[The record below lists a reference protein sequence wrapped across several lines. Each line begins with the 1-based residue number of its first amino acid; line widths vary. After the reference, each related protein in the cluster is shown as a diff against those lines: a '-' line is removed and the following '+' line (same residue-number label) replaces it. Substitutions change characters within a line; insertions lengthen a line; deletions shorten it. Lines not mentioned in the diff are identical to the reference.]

1 MTEENI
7 TPVKEVN
14 EIEYFT
20 DLIGGLAHN
29 QEILNEKL
37 DNIQDRLD
45 ILSNVVMCAL
55 GGPSSI
61 DELMKMEE
69 GDNNGKITG

>member
-1 MTEENI
+1 MKEQDI

-20 DLIGGLAHN
+20 DLISGLAHN

-37 DNIQDRLD
+37 DSIQDTLD
-45 ILSNVVMCAL
+45 ILSNVIMCML
-55 GGPSSI
+55 EGPSSI
-61 DELMKMEE
+61 DELMNMEE
-69 GDNNGKITG
+69 GDDNEQITG